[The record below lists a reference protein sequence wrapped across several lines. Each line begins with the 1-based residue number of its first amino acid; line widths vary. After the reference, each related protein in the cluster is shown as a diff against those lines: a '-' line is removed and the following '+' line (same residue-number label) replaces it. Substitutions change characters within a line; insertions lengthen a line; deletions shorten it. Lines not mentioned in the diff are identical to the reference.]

1 MARRGRAWRGVAGHG
16 QAWQWYDIVL
26 KASSLVMVLIA
37 RCHETE
43 QAPEEAQQQ
52 LQVIPT
58 QRTRAVMQDEG
69 ATATRQAIGTEAA
82 VHTVEPERTVESWDA
97 FVKFDGASR
106 HSTSGR
112 SITVRFKTT
121 YTERNATF
129 EASFQISTRG
139 CEDEEAFLE
148 HVCRHI
154 NTAAQSAGEEHD
166 RWLGPDRNL
175 SGFLVKSLMP
185 QVQ

>member
-1 MARRGRAWRGVAGHG
+1 
-16 QAWQWYDIVL
+16 
-26 KASSLVMVLIA
+26 
-37 RCHETE
+37 
-43 QAPEEAQQQ
+43 
-52 LQVIPT
+52 
-58 QRTRAVMQDEG
+58 MQDEG
-69 ATATRQAIGTEAA
+69 ATAMCQAIGTQAA
-82 VHTVEPERTVESWDA
+82 VHTVESERTFESWDA

-106 HSTSGR
+106 RITSGR

-121 YTERNATF
+121 YMEDNATF
-129 EASFQISTRG
+129 EASFPISTRG
-139 CEDEEAFLE
+139 SDNEEAFLE
-148 HVCRHI
+148 HVCTHI